1 MDKIIIITAPSGSG
15 KTTLSRYLLSKCPK
29 LSFSVSATT
38 RKPREGEVH
47 GKDYYFLPL
56 TAFKEHIEKGRFFEY
71 QEVYADQY
79 YGTLRSEL
87 QNIWDRKQIPLL
99 DIDVKGAYFI
109 EREKANNTLSIF
121 IKTSSIDVLK
131 QRLIARGTESP
142 ESLAKRIDK
151 ATQELEYARYFDY
164 VITNDRLELAQKVL
178 LEIVEDFI
186 LH

>member
-15 KTTLSRYLLSKCPK
+15 KTTLSRYLLSKCPT

-56 TAFKEHIEKGRFFEY
+56 IAFKEHIEKGRFFEF

-131 QRLIARGTESP
+131 QRLIDRGTESP

-151 ATQELEYARYFDY
+151 ATQELEFARYFDY